1 MSLGEDILQKDA
13 AVPPIVIAAEK
24 NHLALVKFL
33 VELGADINAQ
43 CTGSIAFGQTA
54 IHNAALEGHLEVVK
68 YLLSVGASHNSSN
81 NPNKLTPFYCAIE
94 RGRFNCASYIL
105 SLGGVDVN
113 QLIATGVFP
122 LYIASQKG
130 FVDIVKLLLENG
142 ANVNMK
148 FKGKFTAEQ
157 IARTKKQTTVLKLLQ
172 AHASGKPLNIER
184 EEGCIVM

>member
-1 MSLGEDILQKDA
+1 
-13 AVPPIVIAAEK
+13 
-24 NHLALVKFL
+24 
-33 VELGADINAQ
+33 
-43 CTGSIAFGQTA
+43 
-54 IHNAALEGHLEVVK
+54 LEVVK